1 MIHLSGRIDSENA
14 SMIEE
19 EIVRALEEQEG
30 DKIIFDASELDYIS
44 SAGLRIL
51 MRIGKQT
58 GKPMQ
63 VTGVSLEIYD
73 IFEMTGFTEIMEVKK
88 KIREVSVEGCPVI
101 GKGFFGTV
109 YRLDNDTIVK
119 LYNSPDSDSIRMI
132 ENERKMART
141 AFIKGIPTAISYDTV
156 RCGNHYGSVF
166 ELLEAKTMNEILVA
180 DLSRADELVREY
192 AEFVK
197 LVHNTAM
204 DAGALPSAVD
214 AYAGYLETVR
224 KYISDECYDRIKA
237 LFEKMPEDHHVVHGD
252 FHMKN
257 IMLTKEGPMLIDM
270 DTLNEGNPVFDL
282 GSIYCVYREFN
293 RDNPEDSMEFFGIND
308 DMACFVWE
316 KLTEYYFA
324 TSDKAVLSTA
334 LDKIRIISAI
344 RFLFLLATTD
354 QGSEDEVKIMIRHT
368 TADLEELV
376 LRVHELTL

>member
-180 DLSRADELVREY
+180 DLSKADELVREY

-214 AYAGYLETVR
+214 AYAGYLETIR

>member
-19 EIVRALEEQEG
+19 EIVRDLEEQEG

-180 DLSRADELVREY
+180 DLSKADELVREY

-293 RDNPEDSMEFFGIND
+293 RDNPEDSMEFFGID
-308 DMACFVWE
+308 EDMACFVWE

>member
-156 RCGNHYGSVF
+156 RCGDRYGSVF

-197 LVHNTAM
+197 LVHHTVMN
-204 DAGALPSAVD
+204 AGALPSAVNTFAD
-214 AYAGYLETVR
+214 YLEIIR
-224 KYISDECYDRIKA
+224 KYISDKCYDRIKT

>member
-14 SMIEE
+14 AMIEE
-19 EIVRALEEQEG
+19 EIVSALAEQVG

-58 GKPMQ
+58 GKHMQ
-63 VTGVSLEIYD
+63 VTGVSLELYD

-180 DLSRADELVREY
+180 DLSRVDELVRDY

-197 LVHNTAM
+197 LVHHTVM

-214 AYAGYLETVR
+214 AYAGYLEIVR

-293 RDNPEDSMEFFGIND
+293 RDNPEDSMEFFGID
-308 DMACFVWE
+308 EDMACFVWE

>member
-14 SMIEE
+14 AMIEE
-19 EIVRALEEQEG
+19 EIVRALAEQEG
-30 DKIIFDASELDYIS
+30 ETIILDASELDYIS

-51 MRIGKQT
+51 MRISKQT

-63 VTGVSLEIYD
+63 VTGVSLDIYD
-73 IFEMTGFTEIMEVKK
+73 IFETTGFTEIMEIKK
-88 KIREVSVEGCPVI
+88 RIREVSVEGCPVI
-101 GKGFFGTV
+101 GEGFFGTV

-119 LYNSPDSDSIRMI
+119 LYNSANSDSIRMI

-156 RCGNHYGSVF
+156 RCGDQYGSVF

-197 LVHNTAM
+197 LVHHTVMNAR
-204 DAGALPSAVD
+204 ALPSAVNTFAD
-214 AYAGYLETVR
+214 YLEIIR
-224 KYISDECYDRIKA
+224 KYISDKCYDRIKT

-293 RDNPEDSMEFFGIND
+293 RDNPEDSMAFFGID
-308 DMACFVWE
+308 DNMARYVWK
-316 KLTEYYFA
+316 KLMEYYFA
-324 TSDKAVLSTA
+324 TSDEAILSVA
-334 LDKIRIISAI
+334 LDKIRIVSAI

-354 QGSEDEVKIMIRHT
+354 QGSEEEVNKMIRHT
-368 TADLEELV
+368 TTDLEDLV
-376 LRVHELTL
+376 FKVDELTL

>member
-14 SMIEE
+14 AIIEE
-19 EIVRALEEQEG
+19 EIVRALAEQEG
-30 DKIIFDASELDYIS
+30 DKIIFDASALDYIS

-51 MRIGKQT
+51 MRISRQT

-88 KIREVSVEGCPVI
+88 KIREVSLEGCPII

-156 RCGNHYGSVF
+156 RCGGRYGSVF

-180 DLSRADELVREY
+180 DLSGAEELVRKY

-197 LVHNTAM
+197 LVHHTVM
-204 DAGALPSAVD
+204 DAGTLPPAVNV
-214 AYAGYLETVR
+214 YAGYLESIR
-224 KYISDECYDRIKA
+224 KYISDECYDRIKE

-293 RDNPEDSMEFFGIND
+293 RDDPEDSMEFFGIDD
-308 DMACFVWE
+308 DMARFVWE
-316 KLTEYYFA
+316 KLMEYYFA
-324 TSDKAVLSTA
+324 SSDKDLLSA
-334 LDKIRIISAI
+334 SLDKIRIVSAI

-354 QGSEDEVKIMIRHT
+354 QGSEDHVSLMVTHT
-368 TADLEELV
+368 TADLEDLV
-376 LRVHELTL
+376 FRVDELTL

>member
-293 RDNPEDSMEFFGIND
+293 RDNPEDSMEFFGID
-308 DMACFVWE
+308 EDMACFVWE

>member
-1 MIHLSGRIDSENA
+1 MIHLTGRIDSENA
-14 SMIEE
+14 AIIEE
-19 EIVRALEEQEG
+19 EIVRALAEQEG

-51 MRIGKQT
+51 MRISKQT

-63 VTGVSLEIYD
+63 ITGVSLEIYD

-88 KIREVSVEGCPVI
+88 RIREVSVEGCPVI
-101 GKGFFGTV
+101 GEGFFGTV

-119 LYNSPDSDSIRMI
+119 LYNSANSDSIRMI

-156 RCGNHYGSVF
+156 RCGDQYGSVF
-166 ELLEAKTMNEILVA
+166 EMLEAKTMNEILVA
-180 DLSRADELVREY
+180 NLSRADELVREY

-197 LVHNTAM
+197 LVHHTVM
-204 DAGALPSAVD
+204 DSVTLPSAVN
-214 AYAGYLETVR
+214 AFAGCLEIIR
-224 KYISDECYDRIKA
+224 NNISDKCYDRIKA

-293 RDNPEDSMEFFGIND
+293 RDNPEDSVEFFGIDD
-308 DMACFVWE
+308 DMARFVWE
-316 KLTEYYFA
+316 KFMEYYFA
-324 TSDKAVLSTA
+324 SSDKAVLSAA
-334 LDKIRIISAI
+334 LDKIRIVSAI

-354 QGSEDEVKIMIRHT
+354 QGSEDEVNIMIRHT
-368 TADLEELV
+368 TADLEDLV
-376 LRVHELTL
+376 LRVDELTL

>member
-214 AYAGYLETVR
+214 AYAG
-224 KYISDECYDRIKA
+224 
-237 LFEKMPEDHHVVHGD
+237 
-252 FHMKN
+252 
-257 IMLTKEGPMLIDM
+257 
-270 DTLNEGNPVFDL
+270 
-282 GSIYCVYREFN
+282 
-293 RDNPEDSMEFFGIND
+293 
-308 DMACFVWE
+308 
-316 KLTEYYFA
+316 
-324 TSDKAVLSTA
+324 
-334 LDKIRIISAI
+334 
-344 RFLFLLATTD
+344 
-354 QGSEDEVKIMIRHT
+354 
-368 TADLEELV
+368 
-376 LRVHELTL
+376 

>member
-14 SMIEE
+14 AMIEE
-19 EIVRALEEQEG
+19 EIVKALAEQEG

-63 VTGVSLEIYD
+63 VTGVSLEIYN
-73 IFEMTGFTEIMEVKK
+73 IFELTGFTEIMEVKK
-88 KIREVSVEGCPVI
+88 IIREVSVADCPVI
-101 GKGFFGTV
+101 GQGFFGTV

-156 RCGNHYGSVF
+156 RCGDQYGSVF

-180 DLSRADELVREY
+180 DLSGAEELVRKY

-197 LVHNTAM
+197 LVHHTVM
-204 DAGALPSAVD
+204 DAGTLPPAVNV
-214 AYAGYLETVR
+214 YAGYLESIR
-224 KYISDECYDRIKA
+224 KYISDECYDRIKE

-293 RDNPEDSMEFFGIND
+293 RDDPEDSMEFFGIDD
-308 DMACFVWE
+308 DMARFVWE
-316 KLTEYYFA
+316 KLMEYYFA
-324 TSDKAVLSTA
+324 SSDKDLLSA
-334 LDKIRIISAI
+334 SLDKIRIVSAI

-354 QGSEDEVKIMIRHT
+354 QGSEDHVSLMVTHT
-368 TADLEELV
+368 TADLEDLV
-376 LRVHELTL
+376 FRVDELTL

>member
-51 MRIGKQT
+51 MRISKQT
-58 GKPMQ
+58 GKPIQ

-252 FHMKN
+252 FHMKH

-293 RDNPEDSMEFFGIND
+293 RDNPEDSMEFFGIDD

>member
-19 EIVRALEEQEG
+19 EIVRDLEEQEG

-293 RDNPEDSMEFFGIND
+293 RDNPEDSMEFFGID
-308 DMACFVWE
+308 EDMACFVWE

>member
-180 DLSRADELVREY
+180 DLSKADELVREY

-237 LFEKMPEDHHVVHGD
+237 LFEKMPVDHHVVHGD

-354 QGSEDEVKIMIRHT
+354 QGSEDEVNKMIRHT
-368 TADLEELV
+368 TTDLEDLV
-376 LRVHELTL
+376 FKVDELTL

>member
-51 MRIGKQT
+51 MRISKQT
-58 GKPMQ
+58 GKPIQ

-293 RDNPEDSMEFFGIND
+293 RDNPEDSMEFFGID
-308 DMACFVWE
+308 EDMACFVWE